1 MPANEETLSVSSDQ
15 IRNNF
20 LRKVCDN
27 GLQSN
32 PVRVS
37 FDDDEEDC
45 QNCCP
50 ESIINEDSEENC
62 NYKSLPV
69 REVHEKFMKSFVDL
83 LLEEAV
89 FEVSLL
95 LKFIVRKIYIYIYIL
110 YIYNK
115 YRNK

>member
-20 LRKVCDN
+20 LGKVCDN
-27 GLQSN
+27 GLRSN
-32 PVRVS
+32 PARVS
-37 FDDDEEDC
+37 SDDDEEDC
-45 QNCCP
+45 QNCGP
-50 ESIINEDSEENC
+50 ESIINKDNEENC

-83 LLEEAV
+83 LLKEAV

-95 LKFIVRKIYIYIYIL
+95 LKFIVRRIFIYIYI
-110 YIYNK
+110 N
-115 YRNK
+115 